1 MLLSIVAP
9 LASGLVVGAAA
20 RGRATVARAAPAR
33 MGGCEGSSDD
43 GAFWLTLDGRG
54 EEGVSPDG
62 VFPPGDDL
70 VEKDLKR
77 LFSIDDDEVGATG
90 ESGMSD
96 ADEVQL
102 MWKLRKELGD
112 DFNRI
117 FDGPKIRGSD
127 IFGSN

>member
-1 MLLSIVAP
+1 
-9 LASGLVVGAAA
+9 
-20 RGRATVARAAPAR
+20 
-33 MGGCEGSSDD
+33 MGGREGSSDD

-70 VEKDLKR
+70 VEDDLKR
-77 LFSIDDDEVGATG
+77 LFSIDADEVGATG

-102 MWKLRKELGD
+102 MWKLRNELGD

-117 FDGPKIRGSD
+117 FDSPKIRGSD
-127 IFGSN
+127 IFGN